1 VNNTSDKTQANI
13 LVIGYGND
21 LRSDDGIG
29 QHIAKVVSQWNQVGV
44 RSLWVHQL
52 TPELASDITTAKLV
66 IFVDAYRA
74 FQTQDVQ
81 VRFLAPVCRDIIDTH
96 NSDPPGLLK
105 LAQSVYGH
113 CPPAWLIAVPGV
125 NFELGESFS
134 PTTKKGLNQAL
145 EQIANLLETH

>member
-1 VNNTSDKTQANI
+1 MNNTSDKTQANI

-52 TPELASDITTAKLV
+52 TPELASDITTAELV

-81 VRFLAPVCRDIIDTH
+81 VRFLTPVCCDIIDTH
-96 NSDPPGLLK
+96 NSDPQGLLT

-113 CPPAWLIAVPGV
+113 CPSAWLIAVPGV

-134 PTTKKGLNQAL
+134 DTTKKGLNQAL